1 MSDYFLNVE
10 QSASGQ
16 KWVPRLSARGQA
28 LALQIAQ
35 TTDIDEIVA
44 RILAGRGVV
53 ADQAEKFLNPTI
65 KALMPSPLTMTDMDK
80 AATRLAEAIQK
91 NQRIAIFGDYDVDGA
106 TSSALMKRFLGHF
119 GIQAKI
125 HIPDRIFEGYGP
137 NVPAMEELAANHDL
151 IVTVDCGTVSR
162 EPIVAAI
169 AKGADVLVLD
179 HHQQAGALPE
189 CSAVVNPN
197 REDDLSGL
205 GYLCAAGV
213 VFMAM
218 VATSTKLRDG
228 NIKGPNLLEMLDL
241 VALGTVADVVPLIG
255 LNRAFV
261 TKGVLVA
268 RAQSNMGMAAL
279 AKVARIGEPLNPFHF
294 GFVIGPR
301 INAGGRIGN
310 AALGAELL
318 TLNDEARAE
327 EIATQLDG
335 LNRER
340 QAMEQVMLQEAE
352 AEFMREQGEGDG
364 PPIAITAS
372 DNWHPG
378 VVGLLASRLKD
389 KFKRPA
395 FAISFDKNGK
405 GSGSGRSIEGI
416 DLGKLVRNAVDQ
428 GLLVKGGGHAMAAGI
443 TVERE
448 KLGAFRA
455 MMEAE
460 TLAPVQE
467 ATAER
472 ALKVDAALSADGAT
486 LDLLDL
492 IDKAGPYG
500 SGHSQPIFAFGSHRL
515 VDVRL
520 VGQNHLKLRFA
531 SRLGG
536 TLEAIAFRAKET
548 PLGDFLEN
556 SRGKV
561 IHVAGTVGRNFWQ
574 GRQTVQ
580 LRVIDA
586 AADNS

>member
-16 KWVPRLSARGQA
+16 KWVPRLSTRGQA

-44 RILAGRGVV
+44 RILAGRGVT
-53 ADQAEKFLNPTI
+53 ADQAAQFLDPTI
-65 KALMPSPLTMTDMDK
+65 KDLMPSPLTLTDMEK
-80 AATRLAEAIQK
+80 AAMRLADAVEK
-91 NQRIAIFGDYDVDGA
+91 HQRVAIFGDYDVDGA
-106 TSSALMKRFLGHF
+106 TSSALMKRFLSHF
-119 GIQAKI
+119 GIDAKI

-137 NVPAMEELAANHDL
+137 NIPAMEALAADHDL
-151 IVTVDCGTVSR
+151 IITVDCGTVSR
-162 EPIVAAI
+162 EPIAAAI

-179 HHQQAGALPE
+179 HHQQSGAVPE

-218 VATSTKLRDG
+218 VATNAKLRER

-261 TKGVLVA
+261 TKGILVA
-268 RAQSNMGMAAL
+268 RGQTNCGMAAL
-279 AKVARIGEPLNPFHF
+279 AKVARLGEPLNPFHF
-294 GFVIGPR
+294 GFIIGPR

-318 TLNDEARAE
+318 TIDDAARAE
-327 EIATQLDG
+327 EIATQLDQ

-352 AEFMREQGEGDG
+352 SEFMREQGEGDG

-372 DNWHPG
+372 DDWHPG

-416 DLGKLVRNAVDQ
+416 DLGKLVRNAVDA

-448 KLGAFRA
+448 KLGEFRA
-455 MMEAE
+455 MMEEA

-467 ATAER
+467 ATLER
-472 ALKVDAALSADGAT
+472 TLKVDAALSADGAT
-486 LDLLDL
+486 LDLMDL
-492 IDKAGPYG
+492 IDKAGPFG

-548 PLGDFLEN
+548 PLGDFLEA
-556 SRGKV
+556 SRGQTLH
-561 IHVAGTVGRNFWQ
+561 IAGTLGRNFWQ
-574 GRQTVQ
+574 GRQSIQ

-586 AADNS
+586 APEQN